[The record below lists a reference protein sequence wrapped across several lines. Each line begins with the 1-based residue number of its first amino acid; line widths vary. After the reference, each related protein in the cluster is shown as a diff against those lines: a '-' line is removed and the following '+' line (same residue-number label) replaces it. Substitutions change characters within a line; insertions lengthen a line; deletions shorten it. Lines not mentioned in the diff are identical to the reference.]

1 MDVARLPPSRR
12 REDVRAWW
20 ADHLRA
26 QRESGQ
32 TQAAYCRGRGLDA
45 KYFTLWKRKLL
56 TDHVASERPERP
68 RLVPVVVRPERSAA
82 STAPRTEAA
91 SAAVTVV
98 AIQLNLGNGISLSL
112 ELAAGALPTLVRE
125 LASVRC

>member
-1 MDVARLPPSRR
+1 MDVARLPPPRR

-32 TQAAYCRGRGLDA
+32 TQAAYCRGRGLDP

-56 TDHVASERPERP
+56 VDHVASERPEPP
-68 RLVPVVVRPERSAA
+68 RLVPVVVRPERSAT
-82 STAPRTEAA
+82 STAPRIEVA
-91 SAAVTVV
+91 SPAVTV
-98 AIQLNLGNGISLSL
+98 AIRLNLGNGISLSL

-125 LASVRC
+125 LAAVQC